1 MSSIGNNIDGR
12 RLYESGDY
20 TGALQRF
27 QLAAARDPSNADAY
41 YNMASTF
48 QQMGVQTGEKQYYT
62 QAEDLYRQCLALSP
76 DHVDAHRGL
85 AALLVRTDR
94 SNEAFKLLKDWAK
107 YRPSNV
113 DAHVELARLYEE
125 FGESKLATQYL
136 EHAITV
142 NPNNSRALA
151 ALGAI
156 RETQGNTAQALANY
170 QRSYQL
176 NSFQPGV
183 AERIARLQQTVNGRL
198 STLNSNTRWVNPN
211 VPGQRFR

>member
-1 MSSIGNNIDGR
+1 M
-12 RLYESGDY
+12 YERGDY

-48 QQMGVQTGEKQYYT
+48 QQMGIQTGDRQYYT
-62 QAEDLYRQCLALSP
+62 QAEDLYRQCLMLSP
-76 DHVDAHRGL
+76 DHVDGHRGL

-94 SNEAFKLLKDWAK
+94 SDEAFKMLQDWAK
-107 YRPSNV
+107 WRPTNA

-125 FGESKLATQYL
+125 FGKTKLATQYL
-136 EHAITV
+136 EHAIGV
-142 NPNNSRALA
+142 DQRNSRAWRALA
-151 ALGAI
+151 AI
-156 RETQGNTAQALANY
+156 REKDGNTQQALADY

-176 NSFQPGV
+176 NAFQPDV

-198 STLNSNTRWVNPN
+198 STLNSDTRWVNPN
-211 VPGQRFR
+211 VPGQQFR